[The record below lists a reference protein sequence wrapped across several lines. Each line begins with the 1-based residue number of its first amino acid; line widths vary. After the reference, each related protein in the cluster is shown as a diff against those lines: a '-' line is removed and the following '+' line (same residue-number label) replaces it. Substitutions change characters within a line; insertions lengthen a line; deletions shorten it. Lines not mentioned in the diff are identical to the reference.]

1 MNWIVQALRDYPEL
15 ALFFTLAIGY
25 AVGKIKIGSFSI
37 GSVTGVLLVGVLV
50 GQLNIQIN
58 ATVKSVFFLL
68 FLFALGYNVGPQFF
82 KGLKKDG
89 IPQVIFSLIV
99 CVVGLISVVVAG
111 KILHYN
117 AGQAAGLTAGAL
129 TQSAVIGVGQGA
141 IESLKVTADQKSLMS
156 DFVPVGYAVTYIF
169 GTIGSAFF
177 LSVIGPK
184 LLGVNL
190 EEECKQTQQKQAKVI
205 EGEGIYSGNSIIE
218 YRAFALADQYIGQT
232 VQQVESA
239 VSDENARS
247 FIVRMRRNG
256 ELIVPNEEMKIE
268 ASDRVAFSFRNNK
281 IAQVHLEKLGKEI
294 ADDQLLDFP
303 VEKLDVY
310 VKAEHLEGQT
320 IYDIRKNVLT
330 RGVYISKIKNQGQ
343 EVSYD
348 EHVSVH
354 KKEVLTLEGP
364 KEAVDKLVG
373 VIGKRVTQ
381 TAETD
386 VVYMGIGILLGGLIG
401 IPALTI
407 GGVGLSLSTSG
418 GALIMGL
425 IFGYMHDKRPVVGR
439 IPKSAIW
446 FLSNVGLA
454 AFIAVVGINAGPQ
467 FVSGLKQS
475 GLSFFIAGAIVTLI
489 PLIVGVFMGKYIFK
503 WRAAY
508 ILGACA
514 GAMTT
519 TAAIGAIC
527 EKAKSNDPVLAYTV
541 PYAVGN
547 ILLTIWGSIVVIFF
561 A

>member
-1 MNWIVQALRDYPEL
+1 MHWIVQAFKDYPEL

-25 AVGKIKIGSFSI
+25 AVGQIKIGHFSI

-50 GQLNIQIN
+50 GQLDIQISG
-58 ATVKSVFFLL
+58 TVKAVFFLL

-89 IPQVIFSLIV
+89 IPQVIFSVIV
-99 CVVGLISVVVAG
+99 CLTGLISVVVAG

-141 IESLKVTADQKSLMS
+141 IESLKIAADQKSLMS

-184 LLGVNL
+184 MLGINL
-190 EEECKQTQQKQAKVI
+190 EEECKKTEQKQVKVV
-205 EGEGIYSGNSIIE
+205 EGEGIYSGASIIE
-218 YRAFALADQYIGQT
+218 YRAFALADQYTGRT
-232 VQQVESA
+232 VHDVEQA
-239 VSDENARS
+239 VVDGGVRS
-247 FIVRMRRNG
+247 FIVRMRRQG
-256 ELIVPNEEMKIE
+256 ELMVPDPDMLIQ
-268 ASDRVAFSFRNNK
+268 AGDQVAFSFRADK
-281 IAQVHLEKLGKEI
+281 IAQIHLEKLGKEI
-294 ADDQLLDFP
+294 ADDELLDFP

-320 IYDIRKNVLT
+320 ISEIRKNVLT
-330 RGVYISKIKNQGQ
+330 RGVYISKIKDQGQ
-343 EVSYD
+343 EMTYD
-348 EHVSVH
+348 EHIAVH

-364 KEAVDKLVG
+364 KEAVDQLVG
-373 VIGKRVTQ
+373 MIGKRVRQ

-386 VVYMGIGILLGGLIG
+386 VIYLGIGILLGGLIG

-407 GGVGLSLSTSG
+407 GGVALSLSTSG

-425 IFGYMHDKRPVVGR
+425 IFGYFHDKRPVVGR

-475 GLSFFIAGAIVTLI
+475 GLSFFIAGAIVTLM
-489 PLIVGVFMGKYIFK
+489 PLIVGVLIGKYIFK
-503 WRAAY
+503 WNGAY

-527 EKAKSNDPVLAYTV
+527 EKGKSNAPVLAYTV

-547 ILLTIWGSIVVIFF
+547 ILLTIWGSLVVIFF
-561 A
+561 S